1 LVTEKRYS
9 LSEARE
15 FCRRITRSHSENFS
29 VATLFLPRRLLP
41 HFYAVYAYCRFAD
54 DLADESESEPRAL
67 QKLADWRD
75 ELLSTYAGEPRHP
88 ITVALADAI
97 QRFAIPSQPFLD
109 LIAAFEQDQRVKRY
123 ETYSELLDYCRR
135 SADPVGRILLYLF
148 ECFDEK
154 RAKLSD
160 RICTALQL
168 TNFWQDVARDFE
180 IGRVYLPREDRE
192 QFQYSDD
199 DLQAKRFTPQFAALM
214 RFEVAR
220 ARDLFERGL
229 PLVDLVPKTVRTD
242 VELFARGG
250 LAILRKIEEQG
261 YNVWQRRPRLN
272 KFDKARLMIGV
283 LARRWR
289 WSASPR

>member
-1 LVTEKRYS
+1 VTEKRYS

-148 ECFDEK
+148 EYFDER
-154 RAKLSD
+154 RAELSD

-192 QFQYSDD
+192 QFQYSYD
-199 DLQAKRFTPQFAALM
+199 DLQAKRFTPSFAALM

-220 ARDLFERGL
+220 ARDLFDRGL

-250 LAILRKIEEQG
+250 LAILRKIEEQD

>member
-229 PLVDLVPKTVRTD
+229 PLVDLVPKTMRTD